1 MSISETLRRAL
12 LRMDPEKA
20 HVFGIQALKWGAALG
35 FTSTKPQSDDPRL
48 ALRVFGLD
56 FTNPLGLAA
65 GFDKNAEVFGPAH
78 GLGFGYTEVGSI
90 TPKPQAGNPK
100 PRVFRLPE
108 NQAVINRMGFN
119 NHGLAY
125 AERRLKRRKPHH
137 VIGVNLGKNKT
148 SEDAAADY
156 ALGAAQLS
164 PYADYLTINV
174 SSPNTPGLRL
184 LQDPME
190 LQAIL
195 TAVSEA
201 SKPNAKGGAPPVLVK
216 LAPDILPTDT
226 PALASFAL
234 DAFEQGL
241 MQGLI
246 ISNTTIERP
255 PSLIGPYAA
264 ETGGLSGGPLF
275 SRSTALLRETA
286 RITEG
291 KIPLI
296 GVGGISSGIQAYAKI
311 RAGASLLQL
320 YTGFA
325 YGGPRLLA
333 EIKRD
338 LTDLMKADGYT
349 RLSQAIGAD
358 LK

>member
-1 MSISETLRRAL
+1 MSFSETLRRAL
-12 LRMDPEKA
+12 LRMEPERA
-20 HVFGIQALKWGAALG
+20 HVTGIRALKWGAAMGLVP
-35 FTSTKPQSDDPRL
+35 TKPQADDPRL
-48 ALRVFGLD
+48 ALRVLGLD
-56 FTNPLGLAA
+56 FANPLGLAA

-78 GLGFGYTEVGSI
+78 GMGFGYAEVGSI
-90 TPKPQAGNPK
+90 TPKPQDGNPK

-119 NHGLAY
+119 NRGLAY
-125 AERRLKRRKPHH
+125 AERRLRHRRPGQ

-156 ALGAAQLS
+156 AAGAARLS
-164 PYADYLTINV
+164 PYADYLVVNV
-174 SSPNTPGLRL
+174 SSPNTPGLRM
-184 LQDPME
+184 LQDPAE
-190 LQAIL
+190 LEAIL
-195 TAVSEA
+195 TAVSESA
-201 SKPNAKGGAPPVLVK
+201 VPNTRGVTPPVLVK
-216 LAPDILPTDT
+216 IAPDIQPTDT
-226 PALASFAL
+226 PALATFAL
-234 DAFEQGL
+234 DAFERGL
-241 MQGLI
+241 LSGLI

-255 PSLIGPYAA
+255 PSLVGPYAA
-264 ETGGLSGGPLF
+264 EIGGLSGGPLF

-296 GVGGISSGIQAYAKI
+296 GVGGIASGVQAYAKI
-311 RAGASLLQL
+311 RAGASLVQL

-325 YGGPRLLA
+325 YGGPPLLA
-333 EIKRD
+333 EIKQT
-338 LTDLMKADGYT
+338 LLVLMAADGYT